1 MAGIKTTIKR
11 TVSAS
16 RNDVKGRPTS
26 NTPKAG
32 YTSDGRRYGCG
43 GKMRRKKS

>member
-16 RNDVKGRPTS
+16 RNGVKSRQTP

-32 YTSDGRRYGCG
+32 YTSDGRKYGCG

>member
-1 MAGIKTTIKR
+1 MAGIKTTSKR

-26 NTPKAG
+26 NTQKVG